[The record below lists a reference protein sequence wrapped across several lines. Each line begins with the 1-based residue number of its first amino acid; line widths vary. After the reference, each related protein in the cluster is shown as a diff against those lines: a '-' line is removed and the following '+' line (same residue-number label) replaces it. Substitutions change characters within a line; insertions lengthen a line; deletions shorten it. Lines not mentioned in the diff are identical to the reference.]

1 MQCASS
7 IVALDLL
14 AAKLRTAAVGFHAL
28 MVAATKQSMIVDY
41 SDKASS
47 FMYDFSDG
55 AAAVLLGNS
64 GGKYEVLES
73 SVLTDGRFSDVVYQ
87 GLGGERFMDSSGD
100 YMLRVNRTEEFSKVF
115 EEVSLRNFAWVV
127 RDALAKSGLSVDD
140 VDYLALLHMKRSFHY
155 GILKELGIPPDKS
168 IYLDYYGHMQ
178 SIDPFLSLRLAEER
192 GIIRR
197 GQRGCAGLRW
207 DGLDMGGRY
216 SNKASPRRN
225 LIPSTLLFV
234 LMKYAPKTKRGGAD
248 SLNKLLDAAI
258 AVIAEK
264 GFNSASI
271 GGNNGEGWG
280 VPWPFLLLLQEQGRT
295 PC

>member
-1 MQCASS
+1 MWDIAPKVMGELGLGSAYGGVDISMQCASS

-197 GQRGCAGLRW
+197 GSVAVLVSAGTGW
-207 DGLDMGGRY
+207 
-216 SNKASPRRN
+216 
-225 LIPSTLLFV
+225 TW
-234 LMKYAPKTKRGGAD
+234 GGAT
-248 SLNKLLDAAI
+248 
-258 AVIAEK
+258 VIRRVH
-264 GFNSASI
+264 
-271 GGNNGEGWG
+271 GE
-280 VPWPFLLLLQEQGRT
+280 T
-295 PC
+295 